1 MRLDS
6 QMKYWRAGLMEFNIK
21 QIEKEVNYIFSS
33 YPNHDMI
40 SMSKAQ
46 SYWLINRVKALEDE
60 LVSGCIHCNR
70 KGFNGLDA
78 CDKCD
83 CGKLLRLEQQNKRYR
98 EVIDEIREYITGC
111 EKVDTEV
118 VSYVIGDIIDEAG
131 EVTEIGRAH
140 V

>member
-1 MRLDS
+1 
-6 QMKYWRAGLMEFNIK
+6 MEFNIK

-46 SYWLINRVKALEDE
+46 SYWLINRVKELEEE
-60 LVSGCIHCNR
+60 LESGCIHCNG

-118 VSYVIGDIIDEAG
+118 VSYVIGDVIDEAG
-131 EVTEIGRAH
+131 EVTE
-140 V
+140 